1 MKWFLA
7 KLVFQIICG
16 SGNHTPQFDEQLRLI
31 YAEDEL
37 HAFYKARLMGDEAF
51 VDTVENAKEKMENLV
66 NVNWKFID
74 VTELHL
80 LNCDADG
87 AEIYSVIRE
96 QPDANLYIS
105 STKKMASQL
114 LQLGLHQFTG
124 LNNISSGT

>member
-7 KLVFQIICG
+7 KLVFRIICG
-16 SGNHTPQFDEQLRLI
+16 SGNHTPQFDQQLRLI

-37 HAFYKARLMGDEAF
+37 HAFYKARLMGDEESIDA
-51 VDTVENAKEKMENLV
+51 VENVKEKIESIT

-80 LNCDADG
+80 LTCDADG

-96 QPDANLYIS
+96 EPDANLYIRHIQ
-105 STKKMASQL
+105 KAARQL
-114 LQLGLHQFTG
+114 LQQGLHQFTG
-124 LNNISSGT
+124 LNSIPSGT